1 MMVKRWMSFVF
12 VALSMCLGSFAAQ
25 AVEPVLYAQAVALDQ
40 SYAVQSAVHGLTMAQ
55 WRTSNES
62 LNTPIASNLIAM
74 SNHFGMAEA
83 APFSVPDW
91 DLAG

>member
-12 VALSMCLGSFAAQ
+12 VALSMCMGSFA
-25 AVEPVLYAQAVALDQ
+25 AQAVALDQ

-74 SNHFGMAEA
+74 SNHFGMTEA